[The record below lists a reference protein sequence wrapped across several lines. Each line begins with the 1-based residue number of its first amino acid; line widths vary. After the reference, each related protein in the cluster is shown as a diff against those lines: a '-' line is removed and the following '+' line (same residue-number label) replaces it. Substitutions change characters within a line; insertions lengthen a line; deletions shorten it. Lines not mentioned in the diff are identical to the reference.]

1 MCLKARNTKAISGW
15 GSQLTTE
22 EGRGG
27 SWKQWREK
35 QPLMGDLKGGRE
47 GGGGPFLSRTH
58 QAHLQ
63 NCPSLCLPVSKE
75 NDRLINR
82 PDSPLSHKG
91 GRPTFDLYDF
101 TLGPAPPHP
110 IAGETLKCIPCVPSP
125 SLSFP
130 LHSFFPLSFLP
141 LLLFSPPPRSPLSPF
156 VKKQAYCFG
165 V

>member
-1 MCLKARNTKAISGW
+1 MCPKARNTKAISGW

-35 QPLMGDLKGGRE
+35 QPLMGDLKEGR
-47 GGGGPFLSRTH
+47 GVGGGPFLSRTH

-63 NCPSLCLPVSKE
+63 NCPSHCLPVSKE

-82 PDSPLSHKG
+82 PDSRLSHKG

-101 TLGPAPPHP
+101 TLGPAPPRP
-110 IAGETLKCIPCVPSP
+110 IAGETLKCILCAP
-125 SLSFP
+125 SLSPSFP
-130 LHSFFPLSFLP
+130 SLSLFFPLF
-141 LLLFSPPPRSPLSPF
+141 FFVSPSSSSHHPHLPLSP
-156 VKKQAYCFG
+156 AL
-165 V
+165 

>member
-1 MCLKARNTKAISGW
+1 MCPKARNTKAISGW

-35 QPLMGDLKGGRE
+35 QPLMGDLKGGRG
-47 GGGGPFLSRTH
+47 GGGGPFLSQTH

-63 NCPSLCLPVSKE
+63 NCPSRCLPVSKE

-101 TLGPAPPHP
+101 TLGPAPPPPNP
-110 IAGETLKCIPCVPSP
+110 IAGETLKCIPCALSPSP
-125 SLSFP
+125 SFP
-130 LHSFFPLSFLP
+130 LLCL
-141 LLLFSPPPRSPLSPF
+141 PPPPFLFFSSSSSHHPHLPCSPAL
-156 VKKQAYCFG
+156 
-165 V
+165 

>member
-1 MCLKARNTKAISGW
+1 MCPKARNTKAISGW

-35 QPLMGDLKGGRE
+35 QPLMGDLKEGR
-47 GGGGPFLSRTH
+47 GVGGGPFLSRTH

-63 NCPSLCLPVSKE
+63 NCPSHCLPVSKE

-82 PDSPLSHKG
+82 PDSRLSHKG

-101 TLGPAPPHP
+101 TLGPAPPPSNCWRNFEMHP
-110 IAGETLKCIPCVPSP
+110 LR
-125 SLSFP
+125 SLSFSLFP
-130 LHSFFPLSFLP
+130 FTLSFFPLF
-141 LLLFSPPPRSPLSPF
+141 FFVSPSSSSHHPHLPLSPPL
-156 VKKQAYCFG
+156 
-165 V
+165 